1 MKAIAACSWED
12 CTWQVGTW
20 VECVQLVQ
28 EDRHLI
34 SLLKLAISDSLQR
47 QLPVKRTE
55 VQDAELRVLKKE
67 VFGFFSSPIKYKP
80 VALKE

>member
-1 MKAIAACSWED
+1 M
-12 CTWQVGTW
+12 
-20 VECVQLVQ
+20 QLVQ
-28 EDRHLI
+28 EDRRLI

-67 VFGFFSSPIKYKP
+67 VFGFFFFPLLNTNP
-80 VALKE
+80 LH